1 MLFNQYVNTE
11 NIVFVSKETLWSTE
25 FAQIFEIK
33 QEMSTKF
40 CPGAGCLDLDF
51 QTLKD
56 MSS

>member
-1 MLFNQYVNTE
+1 M
-11 NIVFVSKETLWSTE
+11 FVSKETLWSTE

-40 CPGAGCLDLDF
+40 CTGAGCLHLDF
-51 QTLKD
+51 QTVKD